1 MQPFILVIHVLI
13 AIALISLV
21 LVQHGKGADLG
32 ASLGSGAANTMFGSV
47 GPASFLMKLTSIL
60 GLFFFATSISLGLLA
75 VKQTRQNSM
84 DFMNQPNAAPMTTA
98 PALPAPTQE
107 DPFSGGVTPD

>member
-21 LVQHGKGADLG
+21 LVQHGKGADVG
-32 ASLGSGAANTMFGSV
+32 ASFGGGAANTMFGSM

-60 GLFFFATSISLGLLA
+60 GMLFFVTSIVLVVLA
-75 VKQTRQNSM
+75 SHQERTQF
-84 DFMNQPNAAPMTTA
+84 DFMQTA
-98 PALPAPTQE
+98 SVPVTSVPLPSSTEPALNLAP
-107 DPFSGGVTPD
+107 